1 MIDCLMVGLLPSSCF
16 VMVGW
21 LMVYRLVSQDRL
33 FAGVGRHSFEIRT
46 VIPFILMIEM

>member
-33 FAGVGRHSFEIRT
+33 FAGVVIGILLKYGR
-46 VIPFILMIEM
+46 